1 MKNLILIRHAK
12 SSWDYNVTDEKR
24 PLADR
29 GISDAHLVSEEFG
42 SNYFQPDTI
51 FSSPANR
58 ALSTCKIFMKNLN
71 LSDKLLTIN
80 DNLYDFSGENV
91 MEFIKNIDKQ
101 HDNVIIFGHNFAFTS
116 ISNRL
121 GSEFIDNLPT
131 CGLVWLQFDIDSWND
146 VTKGTTKLIIRPK
159 DLKD

>member
-12 SSWDYNVTDEKR
+12 SSWDYNVSDDKR

-29 GISDAHLVSEEFG
+29 GIADAHLVSSEFK
-42 SNYFQPDTI
+42 SKLFISDKV

-58 ALSTCKIFMKNLN
+58 AISTCKIFLENLKISDN
-71 LSDKLLTIN
+71 LLEISSQ
-80 DNLYDFSGENV
+80 LYDFSGEKV
-91 MEFIKNIDKQ
+91 LEFIKNIDKQ
-101 HDNVIIFGHNFAFTS
+101 HNCVILFGHNFAFTS
-116 ISNRL
+116 LTNRL

-131 CGLVWLQFDIDSWND
+131 CGLVWLQFETDSWSDIN
-146 VTKGTTKLIIRPK
+146 KGTTKLIIRPK